1 MSNQPVQPNGGEA
14 VNQQGAAPPQQPQP
28 AQPVQPAQ
36 PAISQAAADAALLQQ
51 NGALQQQNVLL
62 QAQLQQYQAQ
72 AAHPIRMKELKL
84 PEPKIYQGSK
94 DKTPI
99 RMWLKDV
106 EEIFIIGGIP
116 PDHRTTI
123 TYAAHYLATEPKTWY
138 KMHENVITTWQQFKD
153 IMVQRY
159 KDPREVDKL
168 RQKLASIRQLTSVD
182 SYTVA
187 FDKTTLELTEAA
199 GYVPR
204 EEELIFL
211 YREGLKTQIK
221 TLVVARGTITSLKQ
235 LQETALEID
244 AALYAARTPLKPD
257 LSPHR
262 SHYQEFNGHNE
273 RPSNDYGN
281 KLPNRQHTSRY
292 INYPNNSYRPLHYS
306 DHYGQP
312 SDDKGYAP
320 MDTSN
325 AIPQRTRPRLS
336 DNKYDKPK
344 GNCFNCGI
352 QGHYAKDCKKQPKQQ
367 QRTNIIMQENNSIEQ
382 DSVLIINEPTPS
394 DKLMTFNGL
403 IDLYSARILID
414 CGATTNY
421 ISDSFAKQH
430 GIYIE
435 KSISASNTKL
445 ADGTSLNV
453 KHIAPDLQVHIQN
466 YIDDINADVIPLV
479 HYDMV
484 LGMTWLEKHGAT
496 VDHTS
501 RVITFNFEGDIIRL
515 QPDTKSNTSTVL
527 DNQTQLIKDDQH
539 LKAEEGTVGARDISH
554 DSYEIIPTLPTTSET
569 SAHTQLS
576 NVITTLLFILLVIIL
591 STAYAW
597 YSTADHMVEVTTE
610 YSPLLVSPLAEY
622 QPKFNV
628 LSFLFHSTLGFKNV
642 VGLIYILL
650 CMYSYNYKQRFKPVY
665 SPTIEKALEHYG
677 IALSQ
682 DSILEYTHPKSKKGY
697 PR

>member
-1 MSNQPVQPNGGEA
+1 MSNPQPQPNGGQPA
-14 VNQQGAAPPQQPQP
+14 NQQGGAAQQQPPP
-28 AQPVQPAQ
+28 AQPNQANAAAHQQAAQ
-36 PAISQAAADAALLQQ
+36 PSIPPALAQQNAALAQQ
-51 NGALQQQNVLL
+51 NALL
-62 QAQLQQYQAQ
+62 QAQLAHMQAQ

-138 KMHENVITTWQQFKD
+138 KMHENIITTWQQFKD
-153 IMVQRY
+153 IMIQRY

-262 SHYQEFNGHNE
+262 SHYQEFNGRNE

-306 DHYGQP
+306 DRYGQP

-320 MDTSN
+320 MDTSY
-325 AIPQRTRPRLS
+325 AIRQRSQPRLS

-352 QGHYAKDCKKQPKQQ
+352 QGHYAKDCKK
-367 QRTNIIMQENNSIEQ
+367 
-382 DSVLIINEPTPS
+382 
-394 DKLMTFNGL
+394 
-403 IDLYSARILID
+403 
-414 CGATTNY
+414 C
-421 ISDSFAKQH
+421 
-430 GIYIE
+430 
-435 KSISASNTKL
+435 
-445 ADGTSLNV
+445 
-453 KHIAPDLQVHIQN
+453 
-466 YIDDINADVIPLV
+466 
-479 HYDMV
+479 
-484 LGMTWLEKHGAT
+484 
-496 VDHTS
+496 
-501 RVITFNFEGDIIRL
+501 
-515 QPDTKSNTSTVL
+515 
-527 DNQTQLIKDDQH
+527 
-539 LKAEEGTVGARDISH
+539 
-554 DSYEIIPTLPTTSET
+554 
-569 SAHTQLS
+569 
-576 NVITTLLFILLVIIL
+576 
-591 STAYAW
+591 
-597 YSTADHMVEVTTE
+597 
-610 YSPLLVSPLAEY
+610 
-622 QPKFNV
+622 
-628 LSFLFHSTLGFKNV
+628 
-642 VGLIYILL
+642 
-650 CMYSYNYKQRFKPVY
+650 
-665 SPTIEKALEHYG
+665 
-677 IALSQ
+677 
-682 DSILEYTHPKSKKGY
+682 
-697 PR
+697 